1 MSVTLMVV
9 EKQMCSIQEGTRQG
23 ELFYDSGCIDS
34 HICVSIHAPIIG
46 RRDLETSSKH
56 DFLKRSDQSLRC
68 CSGHLCNKDYGS
80 LPTHTPGNQHSF
92 PPPTS
97 IVYTHSPHLSVCQS
111 GKQCYNDGICQ
122 SSTCK
127 CPDGVFGDQC
137 EYKDIRGTS
146 FILVFP
152 QTTYPDCQLPRALI
166 ATRQNGVFHKF
177 SFSSHFNTSTQFSPK
192 LFTANFNYSVGIEKD
207 GKFLRGVE
215 LTFSSKV
222 SLYAMTSC
230 IKPTDRYSEGYM
242 AIPTN
247 FLSSKYIIPQYKLN
261 YGTAAYSSL
270 ILIAAL
276 KPNTMINIYKTENG
290 VKSTY
295 INFILHPYETYQLSR
310 VADLTGTLITST
322 EPIAVLSG
330 FISNHI
336 VAGGQNPFM
345 EMVLPTDQWDRAYV
359 IPHIAQR
366 PSKFVRIY
374 SNQPTN
380 VTIHY
385 QDKIESKSIA
395 ERSFIDF
402 DHSEVSYL
410 NTNNDVMVMV
420 FPKGLADNSGDAF
433 MMTVPGINQY
443 LSSYEFAVPTGFN
456 NFISITTLYNALDGF
471 ILDGNLMHHE
481 NGSHI
486 FGGTNHYSTFTMPI
500 HSGVHQISHKDNVRF
515 GLWVY
520 GNGPKDGYGYPAGM
534 AFRTNIN

>member
-1 MSVTLMVV
+1 MIRGKTISYASYIKKKNTKT
-9 EKQMCSIQEGTRQG
+9 EN
-23 ELFYDSGCIDS
+23 
-34 HICVSIHAPIIG
+34 
-46 RRDLETSSKH
+46 DLE
-56 DFLKRSDQSLRC
+56 LKLAKLLENYEIDPSELLNSEIKILENE
-68 CSGHLCNKDYGS
+68 LV
-80 LPTHTPGNQHSF
+80 QHREK
-92 PPPTS
+92 
-97 IVYTHSPHLSVCQS
+97 IVTGVCQS

-152 QTTYPDCQLPRALI
+152 QTTYPDCQLRALI

-247 FLSSKYIIPQYKLN
+247 FLSSKCIIPQYKLN

-310 VADLTGTLITST
+310 GADLTGTLITST
-322 EPIAVLSG
+322 EPIAVLEGG
-330 FISNHI
+330 FIS
-336 VAGGQNPFM
+336 
-345 EMVLPTDQWDRAYV
+345 
-359 IPHIAQR
+359 
-366 PSKFVRIY
+366 
-374 SNQPTN
+374 
-380 VTIHY
+380 TILF
-385 QDKIESKSIA
+385 INKS
-395 ERSFIDF
+395 
-402 DHSEVSYL
+402 L
-410 NTNNDVMVMV
+410 
-420 FPKGLADNSGDAF
+420 L
-433 MMTVPGINQY
+433 
-443 LSSYEFAVPTGFN
+443 
-456 NFISITTLYNALDGF
+456 
-471 ILDGNLMHHE
+471 
-481 NGSHI
+481 
-486 FGGTNHYSTFTMPI
+486 
-500 HSGVHQISHKDNVRF
+500 HK
-515 GLWVY
+515 W
-520 GNGPKDGYGYPAGM
+520 
-534 AFRTNIN
+534 